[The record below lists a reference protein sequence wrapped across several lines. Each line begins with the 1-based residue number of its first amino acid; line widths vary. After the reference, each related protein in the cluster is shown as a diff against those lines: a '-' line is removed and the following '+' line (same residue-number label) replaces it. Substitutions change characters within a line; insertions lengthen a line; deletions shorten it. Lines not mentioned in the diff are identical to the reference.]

1 VNDTNQSRLRASDAD
16 RDAVVTELG
25 QHFQAGRLDAAELDD
40 RTGLAL
46 RAKVRGDL
54 DALLAD
60 LPRPAAPPQ
69 PAAPAPAGAGRPP
82 LARALV
88 PALIAAALLTAA
100 LTAGALSG
108 GWHHQWGGGVGWWPV
123 FWLIP
128 LLTVRLL
135 WWGRR
140 PGRARSWR

>member
-1 VNDTNQSRLRASDAD
+1 MDDTTGGRVRVSDAD

-25 QHFQAGRLDAAELDD
+25 RHFQAGRLDAAELDD

-54 DALLAD
+54 DPLLAD
-60 LPRPAAPPQ
+60 LPRAAAGPPPASAP
-69 PAAPAPAGAGRPP
+69 GRPP

-88 PALIAAALLTAA
+88 PVLIAAVLVTAA
-100 LTAGALSG
+100 LTAGALHA
-108 GWHHQWGGGVGWWPV
+108 GWHHQWGAGVGWWPV
-123 FWLIP
+123 WWLIP

-140 PGRARSWR
+140 PGGARSWK